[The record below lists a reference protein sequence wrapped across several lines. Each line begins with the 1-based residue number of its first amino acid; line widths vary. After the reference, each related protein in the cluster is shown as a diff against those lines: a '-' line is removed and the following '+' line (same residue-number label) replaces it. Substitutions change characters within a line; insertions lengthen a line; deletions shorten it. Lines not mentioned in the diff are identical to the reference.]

1 MTAIRETAR
10 AKINLTLSVL
20 GRRSDGYHEIESLV
34 TFADLGDVV
43 TLRPGS
49 EPVVTTSGPLA
60 AAITGPNLLDKA
72 FALLRRTEPGLR
84 LGAVTLE
91 KNLPVA
97 AGLGGGSADAA
108 ALLRAVRRANPDF
121 AARVAWDAIAVEL
134 GADVAV
140 CLAGRPALISGI
152 GAQVEPLVQGLP
164 PMAGVLVNPGLPLET
179 AAVYQAL
186 NARPA
191 PSHRPRATAPGPF
204 ADIEALVDYIRAR
217 GNDLEAAARS
227 LLPIAADLKAALA
240 ALPGCLYAGLSGSG
254 PTSFS
259 IFADEG
265 GAARAAATLTAAHP
279 DYWVRSA
286 RLDRGR
292 TLNTRG

>member
-20 GRRSDGYHEIESLV
+20 GRRTDGYHEIESLV
-34 TFADLGDVV
+34 TFADLGDVI

-49 EPVVTTSGPLA
+49 EPAVTASGPFA

-72 FALLRRTEPGLR
+72 LALLRRAEPGLR
-84 LGAVTLE
+84 LGAVALE

-108 ALLRAVRRANPDF
+108 ALLRAVRRTNPDF
-121 AARVAWDAIAVEL
+121 AARVAWDAVAVEL

-152 GAQVEPLVQGLP
+152 GERVEPLVHGLP
-164 PMAGVLVNPGLPLET
+164 PMAGVLVNPGLPLAT

-191 PSHRPRATAPGPF
+191 PSHRPPATAPGPF
-204 ADIEALVDYIRAR
+204 ADIEALIDYIGAR
-217 GNDLEAAARS
+217 GNDLEVAARS

-240 ALPGCLYAGLSGSG
+240 ALPGCLHAGLSGSG
-254 PTSFS
+254 PTSFG
-259 IFADEG
+259 IFADEA
-265 GAARAAATLTAAHP
+265 GAARAAAALAAAHP